1 MKQILK
7 TSIHSAPLSSGIKNT
22 CQAHGIETIGD
33 LAKLTERQLLL
44 FRGVGKT
51 ALFQVRGFLTSHGL
65 SLGMEIV
72 EEPHHTI
79 TFKAGNS
86 ITVEPWIADEA
97 RRLISDQRLIFKNF
111 TKDGVIVISINLSDV
126 SFIK

>member
-1 MKQILK
+1 MNQILK
-7 TSIHSAPLSSGIKNT
+7 TSIHSVPLSSGIKNS

-51 ALFQVRGFLTSHGL
+51 ALFQVRDFLNSHNL
-65 SLGMEIV
+65 HLGMEMI
-72 EEPHHTI
+72 EEPQRTI
-79 TFKAGNS
+79 TFKAGHR
-86 ITVEPWIADEA
+86 ITVESWIADEA
-97 RRLISDQRLIFKNF
+97 RRWISDQRLQFKNF

-126 SFIK
+126 SCIQ